1 MNRRVFLLLAAI
13 ALVASACGGDDSVAD
28 TATTAAPATTT
39 TKPAPAA
46 TTTTTE
52 PEPAQ
57 VVFVGA
63 DEVESTITDTSR
75 IVSLSGDITEV
86 IFELGL
92 GANVVA
98 IDVTTTYPPEATDIP
113 GIGFAQMLAPEPVLG
128 MEPTLVIGDQ
138 LTGPPEAI
146 EQLRSTGIPVVI
158 LESQSTLEGVAVKIN
173 QIAEI
178 LSVPDAGSALVER
191 VNAEIAE
198 AKALVAEATAAGAE
212 APRIAFVYSRG
223 PQVLLLFGQGMA
235 TNAMIVGAGGID
247 TAAENGVRGAIPV
260 TPEALVAADPEIIV
274 LPESGFLGLGGEDAL
289 DTIPGFSQTTA
300 GQNGAYL
307 VYDEAFFFNL
317 GPRVGQALKQFV
329 QDLYSGS

>member
-28 TATTAAPATTT
+28 TTTT
-39 TKPAPAA
+39 VAPPPTTTSAPAA

-138 LTGPPEAI
+138 LTSPPEAI
-146 EQLRSTGIPVVI
+146 QQLRSTGIPVVI

-198 AKALVAEATAAGAE
+198 AQALVDEATAAGAE

-247 TAAENGVRGAIPV
+247 TAAETGVRGAIPV

-317 GPRVGQALKQFV
+317 GPRVGQALRQFV